1 MGNITGQELGRGNA
15 GRDCQADSHQAVRIG
30 PPDESQETMLSTST
44 TASRVGPRRLAAR
57 HPVAT
62 LLVGAIA
69 FTWITQAI
77 SLLAGWPVM
86 PAKLG
91 ELVVLVGGAITITAW
106 IHGRPGVRNLFAGLA
121 KWRLGVGRYA
131 VLLLAV
137 PLLTLGVAAVTG
149 TLQPPTDGWLNVAL
163 TYLVYLV
170 FGALTANLWEET
182 VWAGFVQSRLMARR
196 GLLGGSLLTAVPFFL
211 IHLPLA
217 FETHGWKGTTWADA
231 AATWAVVGAAAPIM
245 RYLIGTLIIDARGS
259 TLAAGLLHASFN
271 AAGALAVLQVG
282 WQGVPALAA
291 LTVGVVVYRSRRGL
305 SATRGFVVA
314 PDSPVLASGQTV
326 TR

>member
-1 MGNITGQELGRGNA
+1 M
-15 GRDCQADSHQAVRIG
+15 
-30 PPDESQETMLSTST
+30 STST
-44 TASRVGPRRLAAR
+44 TTASRTGLRGLAVR

-91 ELVVLVGGAITITAW
+91 ELVVLIGGAITITAW
-106 IHGRPGVRNLFAGLA
+106 THGRPGVRNLFAGLV

-131 VLLLAV
+131 ALLLAM
-137 PLLTLGVAAVTG
+137 PLLTLGVAAATG
-149 TLQPPTDGWLNVAL
+149 TLQSPTDGWLSVAL
-163 TYLVYLV
+163 TYLIYLV

-182 VWAGFVQSRLMARR
+182 VWAGFVQSKLMTRR
-196 GLLGGSLLTAVPFFL
+196 GLLTGSLLTAVPFFF

-217 FETHGWKGTTWADA
+217 FETQGWKGTTWTDA
-231 AATWAVVGAAAPIM
+231 ALTWAVVGAAAPIM
-245 RYLIGTLIIDARGS
+245 RYLIGTLLIDTRGS

-271 AAGALAVLQVG
+271 AAGALAVLKVG
-282 WQGVPALAA
+282 WQGVPALAL
-291 LTVGVVVYRSRRGL
+291 LTVGVVIYRSRRGL
-305 SATRGFVVA
+305 SATQGHV
-314 PDSPVLASGQTV
+314 PSPVPHPAQTA
-326 TR
+326 TQ